1 MSPSLQGK
9 VCLVTGA
16 ARGIGRGIAL
26 QLGQAG
32 ATVYITGR
40 TKKNLDDCAEEIK
53 ARGGIPITVQ
63 MDHGLDADVEKLFER
78 IKSEQNG
85 KLDVL
90 VNNAYAGVN
99 TIFSNS
105 GVKFWDMD
113 PVHTW
118 DIINGVGLRGH
129 YICTTLASR
138 LMVPKKQGLIINV
151 SSSGGLKYLFNVAYG
166 VGKAA
171 CDRMAADCAHEL
183 RKTGVSM
190 VSLWPGPVKT
200 EFITEHMTSG
210 AETGKAL
217 SKEQV
222 QMAKVFEQGETIEYA
237 GKAVVHLAADTNIM
251 AKSGKIINTADVGRE
266 FGFVD
271 TNGKSPIDFRQV
283 KVLVAYGG
291 YPGLAS
297 FIPDFVRV
305 PLWLMHFGSYKF

>member
-40 TKKNLDDCAEEIK
+40 TKKNLDDCAAEIK
-53 ARGGIPITVQ
+53 QRGGIPVTVQ
-63 MDHGLDADVEKLFER
+63 MDHGVDTEVEKLFDQ
-78 IKSEQNG
+78 IKKEQNG

-90 VNNAYAGVN
+90 VNNAYAGVS
-99 TIFSNS
+99 TIFNNT
-105 GVKFWDMD
+105 GKKFWDTE
-113 PVHTW
+113 PVTTW
-118 DIINGVGLRGH
+118 DTINGVGLRGH

-138 LMVPKKQGLIINV
+138 MMVPRQQGLIVNV

-171 CDRMAADCAHEL
+171 CDRMAADCGFEL
-183 RKTGVSM
+183 KKSGVSM

-200 EFITEHMTSG
+200 EFITEHMTSN
-210 AETGKAL
+210 TDN
-217 SKEQV
+217 
-222 QMAKVFEQGETIEYA
+222 QMAKVFEKGETIEYA
-237 GKAVVHLAADTNIM
+237 GKAVVHLAADKNIM
-251 AKSGKIINTADVGRE
+251 ARSGKIIMTADIGRE

-271 TNGKSPIDFRQV
+271 ITGEAPIDFRQV

-291 YPGLAS
+291 LPGLATW
-297 FIPDFVRV
+297 IPDFIRV

>member
-40 TKKNLDDCAEEIK
+40 TKTNLEECAEEIK
-53 ARGGIPITVQ
+53 ARGGVPVTVQ
-63 MDHGLDADVEKLFER
+63 MDHGVDADVEKLFER

-99 TIFSNS
+99 TIFSNT
-105 GVKFWDMD
+105 GKKFWDMD
-113 PVHTW
+113 PVNTW
-118 DIINGVGLRGH
+118 DMINGVGLRGH

-138 LMVPKKQGLIINV
+138 LMVPKQQGLIVNV

-166 VGKAA
+166 VGKAG

-183 RKTGVSM
+183 RKSGVSM

-200 EFITEHMTSG
+200 EFITEHMGPG
-210 AETGKAL
+210 ADPQ
-217 SKEQV
+217 SPEQV
-222 QMAKVFEQGETIEYA
+222 QMAKVFEKGETIEFA
-237 GKAVVHLAADTNIM
+237 GKAVVHLAADNNIM
-251 AKSGKIINTADVGRE
+251 ARTGKIIMTSDIGRE

-271 TNGKSPIDFRQV
+271 TNGQSPIDFR
-283 KVLVAYGG
+283 LSS
-291 YPGLAS
+291 L
-297 FIPDFVRV
+297 
-305 PLWLMHFGSYKF
+305 

>member
-53 ARGGIPITVQ
+53 ARGGIPVTVQ
-63 MDHGLDADVEKLFER
+63 MDHGVDSEVEKLFDQ
-78 IKSEQNG
+78 IKKEQNG
-85 KLDVL
+85 KLDLL
-90 VNNAYAGVN
+90 VNNAYAGVS
-99 TIFSNS
+99 TIFNNT
-105 GVKFWDMD
+105 GKKFWETE
-113 PVHTW
+113 PVNTW
-118 DIINGVGLRGH
+118 DTINGVGLRGH

-138 LMVPKKQGLIINV
+138 MMVPRKQGLIVNV

-171 CDRMAADCAHEL
+171 CDRMAADCAFEL
-183 RKTGVSM
+183 KKSGVSM

-200 EFITEHMTSG
+200 EFITEKMNSDN
-210 AETGKAL
+210 EM
-217 SKEQV
+217 SKI
-222 QMAKVFEQGETIEYA
+222 FEKGETIEFA
-237 GKAVVHLAADTNIM
+237 GKAVVQLAADQNIM
-251 AKSGKIINTADVGRE
+251 ARSGKIINTADIGRE

-271 TNGKSPIDFRQV
+271 ITGESPIDFRQV
-283 KVLVAYGG
+283 KVLVAFGG
-291 YPGLAS
+291 HPGLAAW
-297 FIPDFVRV
+297 IPDFIRV

>member
-138 LMVPKKQGLIINV
+138 MMVPRKSGLIVNV
-151 SSSGGLKYLFNVAYG
+151 SSSGGLKYV
-166 VGKAA
+166 
-171 CDRMAADCAHEL
+171 M
-183 RKTGVSM
+183 
-190 VSLWPGPVKT
+190 
-200 EFITEHMTSG
+200 
-210 AETGKAL
+210 
-217 SKEQV
+217 
-222 QMAKVFEQGETIEYA
+222 
-237 GKAVVHLAADTNIM
+237 
-251 AKSGKIINTADVGRE
+251 DV
-266 FGFVD
+266 
-271 TNGKSPIDFRQV
+271 TQCC
-283 KVLVAYGG
+283 
-291 YPGLAS
+291 
-297 FIPDFVRV
+297 
-305 PLWLMHFGSYKF
+305 